1 MTSASTGDPASS
13 STQEQFY
20 VAGIG
25 ASAGGLEA
33 LRELLHALPPDTGMA
48 FVIVQHLE
56 PTYESQLAEILS
68 RATPMPVI
76 QTAEG
81 QAVQPDHVFVI
92 PPNTVMIVKDKVLHL
107 APRSE
112 SMTPHNP
119 IDIFFESLAA
129 DQGPRAVGV
138 VLSGAASDGAQG
150 IRLIKRNRG
159 ITFSQDEESAKY
171 GGMPHSAIATGVV
184 DFVLPPAGI
193 AAELARLASHP
204 FAEAPAEP
212 SEEPPFPDEANGDL
226 QKVFDL
232 LRNATNVDFGQY
244 KQSTIRR
251 RIGRRLFVHN
261 FRTLR
266 EYVDFLGTHPA
277 EIDALY
283 RDVLI
288 NVTSFF
294 REPEMFRALT
304 TAISQCVQNRTGDE
318 PFRVWVPGCATGEE
332 AYSLAITVFEVLQ
345 ASGRGAAM
353 QVFGTD
359 ISESAIDAAR
369 AGVYPETI
377 QADISP
383 ERLRR
388 HFSRVDRGFRID
400 QQIREKCVFAKHDL
414 TGDAPFSLMDLVSC
428 RNVFIYLNAALQQR
442 ILPALHYSLK
452 PEGLLVLGSAE
463 TVGSRSDL
471 FGVVDSENKIF
482 SKKVVLSRLS
492 VEPKSPDPAERSSN
506 AWPPRQNLI
515 RTVMD
520 LEGRAAR
527 ILRDLYAPAGV
538 LINSDLQVLHTHG
551 QTEFYL
557 EQVPGEASV
566 NLLRLAREGLVHP
579 LRNAVGAAL
588 ARKQP
593 VQEAGI
599 KVEHSG
605 ETHAITLS
613 VIPVTDEARF
623 CMVLFE
629 EQTSAGN
636 GKPARAHEANG
647 DAGGLEA
654 RLAVAERELAQ
665 TREYLRTVMEQHEAA
680 TEELRA
686 ANEEARSA
694 NEELQSTNEELRT
707 AKEQLQ
713 SSNEELLTVNDEL
726 KHRNQELAITGNDL
740 SNILNAATIPIAMVG
755 MDLQLRRFTPAAA
768 RVLGLVPGDIG
779 LAIADLHH
787 TLQLPDLGEIVEQ
800 TIRTLSLH
808 QRRVQDR
815 DGRWHSLFVRPYRT
829 TDDRIDGAVI
839 ALFDIDDAI
848 RALEQAEAA
857 RALADGIVETVQHPL
872 LVLDPDLRVVRANA
886 AFYKGFEIRPE
897 DTLQR
902 TIDDLG
908 QGQWGFPE
916 LRRLLEQALLRD
928 APFRDFE
935 VIHEFPRIGRR
946 IMRLNARRIV
956 RPDAAGYTLLLAI
969 EDVTDRQ
976 EAAEIQYRRLFE
988 SAKDGIVVVE
998 ASSGAVVDVNPYFLD
1013 LSHYPKEELL
1023 GKPFPEIP
1031 PFRDAEGI
1039 GRLVSET
1046 IERGV
1051 THYDSV
1057 RLRGRDKREVL
1068 IDLIGNSYRV
1078 KESSFIQVNVRDVTE
1093 RRRNEEALRQS
1104 NLDLQQF
1111 AFAAS
1116 HDLQEP
1122 LRTIINFAELF
1133 QTEHQGQLG
1142 ARADEQIYHITTAA
1156 ARMRQLVLDLVG
1168 FSQVARA
1175 EMKLTQ
1181 VSVESVLSTVILNLQ
1196 MAIESSHAAITF
1208 DPLPVVR
1215 ADETQLL
1222 RLLQNL
1228 IANSIKYRGAEPP
1241 RIHLAA
1247 RDAGPEWI
1255 LSVRDN
1261 GIGID
1266 PKYADF
1272 IFTVFKR
1279 LHGREYPGTG
1289 IGLAVCKRVVERHGG
1304 RIWVESKA
1312 GEGSTF
1318 YFSLP
1323 KPKQT

>member
-1 MTSASTGDPASS
+1 MSSATHSGPASS
-13 STQEQFY
+13 GNSEQFY
-20 VAGIG
+20 VVGIG

-33 LRELLHALPPDTGMA
+33 LRELLHALPPHTGMA

-68 RATPMPVI
+68 RSTPIPVI

-92 PPNTVMIVKDKVLHL
+92 PPNTVMIVKQRVLHL

-112 SMTPHNP
+112 SLTPHNP

-150 IRLIKRNRG
+150 IRIIKRNLG
-159 ITFSQDEESAKY
+159 ITFSQDEESARY
-171 GGMPHSAIATGVV
+171 GGMPHSAIATGAV
-184 DFVLPPAGI
+184 DLVLPPAGI
-193 AAELARLASHP
+193 AAELAKLASR
-204 FAEAPAEP
+204 AYAPP
-212 SEEPPFPDEANGDL
+212 SEQPPEEPLFPEEANGDF
-226 QKVFDL
+226 QKVLDL
-232 LRNATNVDFGQY
+232 LRSATKVDFGQY

-261 FRTLR
+261 FSALH
-266 EYVDFLGTHPA
+266 EYVDFLATHPA

-304 TAISQCVQNRTGDE
+304 TAISQCLQNRTGDQ

-345 ASGRGAAM
+345 ASGRGAAI

-359 ISESAIDAAR
+359 ISDSAIDAAR

-377 QADISP
+377 QADIPP

-388 HFSRVDRGFRID
+388 YFSRVDSGFRID

-414 TGDAPFSLMDLVSC
+414 TGDPAFSQMDLVSC

-442 ILPALHYSLK
+442 LLPALHYSLK

-471 FGVVDSENKIF
+471 FGVVDNENRIF
-482 SKKVVLSRLS
+482 SKKPVLSQLAM
-492 VEPKSPDPAERSSN
+492 EPKPSDPAERTPN
-506 AWPPRQNLI
+506 TWPPKQNLI

-527 ILRDLYAPAGV
+527 ILRDLFAPAGV
-538 LINSDLQVLHTHG
+538 LINSALQVLHTHG
-551 QTEFYL
+551 QTESYL
-557 EQVPGEASV
+557 EQVPGSSV

-579 LRNAVGAAL
+579 LRKAVGAAL
-588 ARKQP
+588 ASKQP

-599 KVEHSG
+599 KVDHSG
-605 ETHAITLS
+605 ETRAITLS
-613 VIPVTDEARF
+613 VIPITDEARY

-629 EQTSAGN
+629 EQTSPGN
-636 GKPARAHEANG
+636 GKSRAHEANG
-647 DAGGLEA
+647 EAGALES
-654 RLAVAERELAQ
+654 RLSAAERELAQ

-740 SNILNAATIPIAMVG
+740 SNILNAATIPIAIVG

-768 RVLGLVPGDIG
+768 QVLGLVPGDIG
-779 LAIADLHH
+779 LAISDLHH
-787 TLQLPDLGEIVEQ
+787 TLRLPDLGKIVEQ
-800 TIRTLSLH
+800 TVRTLSIH

-848 RALEQAEAA
+848 RAVEQAEAA
-857 RALADGIVETVQHPL
+857 RAVADGIVETVQHPL

-886 AFYKGFEIRPE
+886 AFYNAFEIRPD
-897 DTLQR
+897 DTLER

-988 SAKDGIVVVE
+988 SAKDGIIVLA
-998 ASSGAVVDVNPYFLD
+998 ASSGTVLDVNPYFSD

-1023 GKPFPEIP
+1023 GKIFPEIA
-1031 PFRDAEGI
+1031 PFRDAQGI

-1046 IERGV
+1046 IEQGV

-1057 RLRGRDKREVL
+1057 RLRGRDGSEVL
-1068 IDLIGNSYRV
+1068 IDIIGNCYRV
-1078 KESSFIQVNVRDVTE
+1078 KEGSFIQVNLRDVTE

-1133 QTEHQGQLG
+1133 QTEHQGKLG
-1142 ARADEQIYHITTAA
+1142 TRADEQIYHITTAA

-1175 EMKLTQ
+1175 EMKFTQ

-1196 MAIESSHAAITF
+1196 MAIESSHATITF
-1208 DPLPVVR
+1208 DPLPIVR

-1228 IANSIKYRGAEPP
+1228 IGNSIKYRGPEPP

-1247 RDAGPEWI
+1247 QEAGPEWI
-1255 LSVRDN
+1255 FSVRDN

-1266 PKYADF
+1266 PKYYDY

-1318 YFSLP
+1318 YFTLP
-1323 KPKQT
+1323 KPKQS